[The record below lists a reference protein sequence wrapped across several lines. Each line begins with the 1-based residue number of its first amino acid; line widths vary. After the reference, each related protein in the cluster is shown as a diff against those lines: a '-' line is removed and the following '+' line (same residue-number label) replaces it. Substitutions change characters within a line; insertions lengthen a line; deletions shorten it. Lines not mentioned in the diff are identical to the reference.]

1 MAAGPLAFSLAIGL
15 AVLVLAAAWCDT
27 SARRVPNAI
36 CGLILAGYPAI
47 FATAAAPQPVW
58 GGVGAGAAV
67 FAVGIAVFAA
77 GWLGGGDVK
86 LLSALAL
93 WAGPAHLAGFLLI
106 TALAGGVLA
115 LAALVYAR
123 LVAVVPALAV
133 GSRVTTQMT
142 LPYGVAI
149 ACGGIW
155 VASTLIGAA

>member
-1 MAAGPLAFSLAIGL
+1 VAAGPLAFSLAIGL

-27 SARRVPNAI
+27 SARRLPNAI

-86 LLSALAL
+86 LLSVLAL

-106 TALAGGVLA
+106 TVLAGGVLA
-115 LAALVYAR
+115 VGALIYGR
-123 LVAVVPALAV
+123 LVTWVPVLAV
-133 GSRVTTQMT
+133 GGEPTAQPT

-149 ACGGIW
+149 ACGGLW
-155 VASTLIGAA
+155 VAYTVAGAA